1 LLFLERLDTFQAQA
15 EAAGLVAQAAQ
26 QSNTKPLV
34 KRAKHPHQVNERI
47 DFRKQDLLLT
57 WRPTETVMQ
66 DLAGNT
72 MSLPVVMTMLQC
84 AFVAVNWQSAGE
96 VRRAADAPATTQQ
109 D

>member
-1 LLFLERLDTFQAQA
+1 
-15 EAAGLVAQAAQ
+15 
-26 QSNTKPLV
+26 
-34 KRAKHPHQVNERI
+34 
-47 DFRKQDLLLT
+47 
-57 WRPTETVMQ
+57 MQ
-66 DLAGNT
+66 DLAGNA